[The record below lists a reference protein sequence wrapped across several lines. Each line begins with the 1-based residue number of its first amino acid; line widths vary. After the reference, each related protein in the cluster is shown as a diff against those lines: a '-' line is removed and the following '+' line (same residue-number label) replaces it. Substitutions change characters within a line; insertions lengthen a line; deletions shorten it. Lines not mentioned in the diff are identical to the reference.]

1 MHFIR
6 SKAFFIA
13 GIIAVS
19 SVFQGPSFALR
30 MTTAAPSTNPFQ
42 QPSRNLNTEPYLN
55 IVQYQPKGTNLK
67 LKDHTEFYASGST
80 KSKHGV
86 IIIPDT
92 WGWNTGRVR
101 NICDFFG
108 DHDTFAVVPNF
119 SSKGIEGERKFR
131 SFHFFFLLFFYS
143 SRSKL
148 HGIGE
153 FDGLVQVSHIWW

>member
-42 QPSRNLNTEPYLN
+42 QQPSHHLNTEAYLN

-119 SSKGIEGERKFR
+119 SSKGIEGERKLC
-131 SFHFFFLLFFYS
+131 SFSFLMF
-143 SRSKL
+143 
-148 HGIGE
+148 
-153 FDGLVQVSHIWW
+153 